1 MKKKKLTFLIL
12 IILLL
17 GLLSFS
23 YLFFIKK
30 QDFLSPLSS
39 EKSFLKITESKKQV
53 IGFLPFWTIKEEENF
68 HYDLLD
74 QIIYMGIEFDKEGQ
88 IVKKIDSYLEP
99 GWSNFQSDRFES
111 LIKKAKKKDTKII
124 LGIQN
129 YTNETIEEIIQNP
142 IKRKRVI
149 SQTISLLDE
158 KNLDGVN
165 IDFEYGGT
173 NLPLLAADFTSF
185 VEEFDSA
192 LEKKNPQLLLS
203 VDVFADSIRR
213 SRIYEIEKL
222 TSLVDQIIIM
232 GYDFHRAGSVS
243 AGPVAP
249 LRSNSPYSI
258 LSILDDFFKAS
269 EREKLV
275 LAVPY
280 YGYEWPTLN
289 ENFGSPVYEGGG
301 ALATYKRTVAL
312 IEDKNL
318 KTNWDQTSM
327 TPWLVY
333 KDRGNIKQIYFE
345 NERSLS
351 LKYSLVKQADLGGI
365 AIWALGYDGER
376 KELWD
381 LLEKSF

>member
-1 MKKKKLTFLIL
+1 M
-12 IILLL
+12 ILLVEL
-17 GLLSFS
+17 FGFS
-23 YLFFIKK
+23 YFFLFQK
-30 QDFLSPLSS
+30 QSFLSPLSS
-39 EKSFLKITESKKQV
+39 EKSFLKIAESKKQV

-68 HYDLLD
+68 RYDTLD

-88 IVKKIDSYLEP
+88 IVKRIDSYLEP
-99 GWSNFQSDRFES
+99 GWSNFQSDRFS
-111 LIKKAKKKDTKII
+111 ALIKKAKKKNTKII
-124 LGIQN
+124 LGVQN

-158 KNLDGVN
+158 KGLDGVN
-165 IDFEYGGT
+165 IDFEYNGT
-173 NLPLLAADFTSF
+173 DFPILANAFTGF

-192 LEKKNPQLLLS
+192 LEKKDPQLLLS

-213 SRIYEIEKL
+213 NRIYEIDEL
-222 TSLVDQIIIM
+222 SVFVDQIIIM

-258 LSILDDFFKAS
+258 LSVLNDYFEAS
-269 EREKLV
+269 EREKLI

-289 ENFGSPVYEGGG
+289 ENFGSPVFEGGG
-301 ALATYKRTVAL
+301 ALATYKRTIAL
-312 IEDKNL
+312 IEDENL

-333 KDRGNIKQIYFE
+333 KDHGKTKQIYFE

>member
-1 MKKKKLTFLIL
+1 MKKKKLMFLIL
-12 IILLL
+12 MILLVEL
-17 GLLSFS
+17 FGFS
-23 YLFFIKK
+23 YFFLFQK
-30 QDFLSPLSS
+30 QSFLSPLSS
-39 EKSFLKITESKKQV
+39 EKSFLKIAESKKQV

-68 HYDLLD
+68 RYDTLD

-88 IVKKIDSYLEP
+88 IVKRIDSYLEP
-99 GWSNFQSDRFES
+99 GWSNFQSDRFS
-111 LIKKAKKKDTKII
+111 ALIKKAKKKNTKII

-129 YTNETIEEIIQNP
+129 YTNETIEEIIQSP

-158 KNLDGVN
+158 KGLDGVN
-165 IDFEYGGT
+165 IDFEYNGT
-173 NLPLLAADFTSF
+173 DFPILANAFTGF

-192 LEKKNPQLLLS
+192 LEKKDPQLLLS

-213 SRIYEIEKL
+213 NRIYEIDEL
-222 TSLVDQIIIM
+222 SVFVDQIIIM

-258 LSILDDFFKAS
+258 LSVLNDYFEAS
-269 EREKLV
+269 EREKLI

-289 ENFGSPVYEGGG
+289 ENFGSPVFEGGG
-301 ALATYKRTVAL
+301 ALATYKRTIAL
-312 IEDKNL
+312 IEDENL

-333 KDRGNIKQIYFE
+333 KDHGKTKQIYFE